1 MSSTSGS
8 TQNTF
13 FSLLSHAEELID
25 AGRVREARRLI
36 AQFIERKHLDAR
48 MLPALAAL
56 YLRVGKPDQAVATM
70 RGAIEQLGG
79 HAELH
84 NTFGLLLASLGRERE
99 SREQFEESLRLD
111 PLNSEA
117 LRNLAFT
124 LHRSGEQGRAYGML
138 IRCYHVA
145 PLSAE
150 LRLVCGA
157 LLELDGKLD
166 DAACCYRD
174 VMELSPVCDQVNLA
188 SQRLFA
194 IGAERPE
201 KSFEEV
207 IAALEEEHGAP
218 PAIDVGRQVEG
229 SAATIGATAPVTA
242 GVPPVVAGAA
252 SIMGGASPAV
262 GGP

>member
-1 MSSTSGS
+1 VSNTTSSSKD
-8 TQNTF
+8 TF

-56 YLRVGKPDQAVATM
+56 YLRVGKPDQAVSTM

-84 NTFGLLLASLGRERE
+84 NTFGLLLASLGREHE
-99 SREQFEESLRLD
+99 SREQFEEALRLD

-124 LHRSGEQGRAYGML
+124 LHRSGERGRAYTML

-174 VMELSPVCDQVNLA
+174 VMELSQVCDQVTLA

-194 IGAERPE
+194 IGADRAA
-201 KSFEEV
+201 KSFEDV
-207 IAALEEEHGAP
+207 IAALEREH
-218 PAIDVGRQVEG
+218 
-229 SAATIGATAPVTA
+229 AAERPVDASKSFIGKSMVD
-242 GVPPVVAGAA
+242 
-252 SIMGGASPAV
+252 SR
-262 GGP
+262 

>member
-1 MSSTSGS
+1 MSVKIVVKNTGS
-8 TQNTF
+8 TNETF

-36 AQFIERKHLDAR
+36 AQFIERKHLDVP

-56 YLRVGKPDQAVATM
+56 YLRVGKHDQAVTTM
-70 RGAIEQLGG
+70 RQAIEQLGG
-79 HAELH
+79 QAELH
-84 NTFGLLLASLGRERE
+84 NTFGLLLASLGREQE
-99 SREQFEESLRLD
+99 SREQFEEALRID
-111 PLNSEA
+111 PVNSEA

-124 LHRSGEQGRAYGML
+124 LHRAGERSQAYVML
-138 IRCYHVA
+138 IRCYHAV

-174 VMELSPVCDQVNLA
+174 VMELSQVCDQVNLA

-194 IGAERPE
+194 IGQDRACRGFDDVMAQLEQEHLPDT
-201 KSFEEV
+201 
-207 IAALEEEHGAP
+207 IA
-218 PAIDVGRQVEG
+218 IK
-229 SAATIGATAPVTA
+229 
-242 GVPPVVAGAA
+242 
-252 SIMGGASPAV
+252 
-262 GGP
+262 